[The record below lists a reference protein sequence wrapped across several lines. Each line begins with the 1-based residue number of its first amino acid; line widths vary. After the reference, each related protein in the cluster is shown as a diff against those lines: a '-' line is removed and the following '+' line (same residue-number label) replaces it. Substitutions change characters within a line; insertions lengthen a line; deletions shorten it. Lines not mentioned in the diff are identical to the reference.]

1 MRRVPE
7 NQKNAPSLSCVRRV
21 CTQRAPDSSLRPDLR
36 EQAISFCRFLRGVFP
51 EGPRQELTE
60 KRPGLGGRSHSKALP
75 RKFMQPG
82 WPTLAY
88 SVIVKKNQMNT
99 KPVVS
104 QALHHHLRRMTGR
117 DAHEQHRAAT
127 SLEALFDLTFATC
140 FGLVA
145 TQFCHALTEGH
156 YMAALVGFSF
166 GSFAICWAWTNF
178 SWFSSAYDTDDWSFR
193 LVTMIQMIG
202 VLVLAIGLPRMFAS
216 INHAKHIDNS
226 IMVLGYVIMRIAMV
240 FQWLR
245 AARQDRPRR
254 RTCLTYALA
263 ISIAQV
269 GWVVQIFMDTSV
281 SVAIVLTCALAL
293 IEFASPL
300 IAELTT
306 GGTPWHAHHIVERY
320 SLFALIALG
329 EGVVGTIAVLSAVI
343 QTRGWSTDVAL
354 ICIAGIGLTFGMW
367 WLYYLLPSAQVLH
380 AHRNRAF
387 VWGCGQMVA
396 VVSIV
401 ATGAGL
407 QVAAHFID
415 RASQIGSLPTLLCV
429 AIPLSAFLG
438 SIYALY
444 YFLVRRD
451 DPLHRWLLLATSAI
465 IAAAVIASL
474 AGTSMAVCL
483 VILMV
488 GPAMTVAG
496 YEICGYRSQSQA
508 LTDSHSDQKSVE
520 KM

>member
-1 MRRVPE
+1 M
-7 NQKNAPSLSCVRRV
+7 
-21 CTQRAPDSSLRPDLR
+21 
-36 EQAISFCRFLRGVFP
+36 I
-51 EGPRQELTE
+51 
-60 KRPGLGGRSHSKALP
+60 
-75 RKFMQPG
+75 
-82 WPTLAY
+82 
-88 SVIVKKNQMNT
+88 T

-104 QALHHHLRRMTGR
+104 QTLHHHLRRMTGR
-117 DAHEQHRAAT
+117 DAHEPHRVAT

-145 TQFCHALTEGH
+145 TQFCRAQTEGH

-166 GSFAICWAWTNF
+166 GSFAICWARTNF

-216 INHAKHIDNS
+216 INHGEHIDNS
-226 IMVLGYVIMRIAMV
+226 IMVLGYVIMRIAMI

-245 AARQDRPRR
+245 AARQDKSRR
-254 RTCLTYALA
+254 RACLTYALA

-269 GWVVQIFMDTSV
+269 GWVIQILLDTSV
-281 SVAIVLTCALAL
+281 FVAIALTCVFAL
-293 IEFASPL
+293 IEFAGPL
-300 IAELTT
+300 IAEFTT
-306 GGTPWHAHHIVERY
+306 GGTPWHAHHIAERY
-320 SLFALIALG
+320 SLFALIAMG

-343 QTRGWSTDVAL
+343 QARGWSADVAL
-354 ICIAGIGLTFGMW
+354 ICIAGIGLTLGMW
-367 WLYYLLPSAQVLH
+367 WLYYLLPSGQVLH
-380 AHRNRAF
+380 AHRNRAP
-387 VWGCGQMVA
+387 VWGCGQMIL

-415 RASQIGSLPTLLCV
+415 RASRIGSLPTLLCV

-438 SIYALY
+438 SIYALH
-444 YFLVRRD
+444 YFLVRGPD
-451 DPLHRWLLLATSAI
+451 SLHEWLLLATSAI
-465 IAAAVIASL
+465 NAAARMASL

-488 GPAMTVAG
+488 GPAVTVAG
-496 YEICGYRSQSQA
+496 NEIWGCRIQSQTQ
-508 LTDSHSDQKSVE
+508 TDVRSSREPAENV
-520 KM
+520 

>member
-1 MRRVPE
+1 
-7 NQKNAPSLSCVRRV
+7 
-21 CTQRAPDSSLRPDLR
+21 
-36 EQAISFCRFLRGVFP
+36 
-51 EGPRQELTE
+51 
-60 KRPGLGGRSHSKALP
+60 
-75 RKFMQPG
+75 
-82 WPTLAY
+82 
-88 SVIVKKNQMNT
+88 MNT

-104 QALHHHLRRMTGR
+104 QTLHHHLRRMTGR
-117 DAHEQHRAAT
+117 DAYEPHRVAT

-145 TQFCHALTEGH
+145 TQFCRALTEGH
-156 YMAALVGFSF
+156 YTAALVGFSF
-166 GSFAICWAWTNF
+166 GSFAICWAWSNF

-216 INHAKHIDNS
+216 LDHTGHIDNS

-245 AARQDRPRR
+245 AARQDPSRR
-254 RTCLTYALA
+254 RTCLMYALA

-269 GWVVQIFMDTSV
+269 GWVVQIFLDTSV
-281 SVAIVLTCALAL
+281 SVAIVLTCVLAL
-293 IEFASPL
+293 IELAGPL

-306 GGTPWHAHHIVERY
+306 EGTPWHAHHIAERY
-320 SLFALIALG
+320 SLFALIAMG

-343 QTRGWSTDVAL
+343 QARGWSADVAL

-367 WLYYLLPSAQVLH
+367 WLYYLIPSGQVLH

-387 VWGCGQMVA
+387 VWGCGQMI
-396 VVSIV
+396 VVVFIV

-415 RASQIGSLPTLLCV
+415 HKSQISSLPTLLCV

-444 YFLVRRD
+444 YFFVRQP
-451 DPLHRWLLLATSAI
+451 DPLHKWLLLATSAI
-465 IAAAVIASL
+465 LAAAVIAAL
-474 AGTSMAVCL
+474 AGISMAVCL

-488 GPAMTVAG
+488 GPAVTVTG
-496 YEICGYRSQSQA
+496 YEIWGYRNQSQP
-508 LTDSHSDQKSVE
+508 LTDSHSSQKAAE
-520 KM
+520 

>member
-1 MRRVPE
+1 M
-7 NQKNAPSLSCVRRV
+7 
-21 CTQRAPDSSLRPDLR
+21 
-36 EQAISFCRFLRGVFP
+36 
-51 EGPRQELTE
+51 
-60 KRPGLGGRSHSKALP
+60 
-75 RKFMQPG
+75 
-82 WPTLAY
+82 AY
-88 SVIVKKNQMNT
+88 SVTVKKNEMNP
-99 KPVVS
+99 KPAVS
-104 QALHHHLRRMTGR
+104 QTLHHHLRRMTGR
-117 DAHEQHRAAT
+117 DAHELHRVAT
-127 SLEALFDLTFATC
+127 SLESLFDLTFATC

-145 TQFCHALTEGH
+145 TQFCRALTEGH
-156 YMAALVGFSF
+156 YMAALVGFGF

-178 SWFSSAYDTDDWSFR
+178 SWFSSAYDTDDWGFR
-193 LVTMIQMIG
+193 LVTMVQMIG

-216 INHAKHIDNS
+216 IDHGEHIDNS
-226 IMVLGYVIMRIAMV
+226 IMVLGYVIMRTAMV

-245 AARQDRPRR
+245 AARQDLPRKR
-254 RTCLTYALA
+254 ACLTYAIA

-269 GWVVQIFMDTSV
+269 GWVVQIVLNTSV
-281 SVAIVLTCALAL
+281 SMAIVLTCVLAL
-293 IEFASPL
+293 IEFAGPL
-300 IAELTT
+300 VAELTT
-306 GGTPWHAHHIVERY
+306 GGTPWHAHHIAERY
-320 SLFALIALG
+320 SLFALIAMG

-367 WLYYLLPSAQVLH
+367 WLYYLLPSAQVLR

-387 VWGCGQMVA
+387 VWGCGQMIA

-496 YEICGYRSQSQA
+496 YEIWGYRSQSQA
-508 LTDSHSDQKSVE
+508 LTDSHSDQKSAE